1 MVIINHF
8 QYREINSTILRRA
21 WEISFWKD
29 NQYYKAVYERDGTI
43 DWGEKGYNGED
54 RKEVERQIHD
64 LMDFHVYS

>member
-21 WEISFWKD
+21 WEISFWLN
-29 NQYYKAVYERDGTI
+29 NQHYKAIYKRDGMI
-43 DWGEKGYNGED
+43 IWGEKGFSGED
-54 RKEVERQIHD
+54 REQLERQIHD